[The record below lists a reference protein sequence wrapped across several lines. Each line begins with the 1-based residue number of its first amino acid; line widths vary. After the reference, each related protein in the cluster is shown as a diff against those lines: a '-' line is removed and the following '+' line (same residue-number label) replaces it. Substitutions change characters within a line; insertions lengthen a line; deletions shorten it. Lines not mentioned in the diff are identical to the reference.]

1 MTIRKTSYMYLKFE
15 GVNGTSDLQ
24 DFDSDKPTNLSGIDR

>member
-1 MTIRKTSYMYLKFE
+1 MYLKFE
-15 GVNGTSDLQ
+15 GVNGTSDL